1 MLQSID
7 HHYLRLVG
15 RFENFKAHDPAAMHR
30 RELVRL
36 LRQERR
42 ARWSARRLRLRD
54 LIIRWW
60 FGPGASGKVSC
71 RTAEHT

>member
-7 HHYLRLVG
+7 HHYLRLAG
-15 RFENFKAHDPAAMHR
+15 RFERFEALDPAAMHR

-42 ARWSARRLRLRD
+42 AHRLARGVRLR
-54 LIIRWW
+54 
-60 FGPGASGKVSC
+60 
-71 RTAEHT
+71 E